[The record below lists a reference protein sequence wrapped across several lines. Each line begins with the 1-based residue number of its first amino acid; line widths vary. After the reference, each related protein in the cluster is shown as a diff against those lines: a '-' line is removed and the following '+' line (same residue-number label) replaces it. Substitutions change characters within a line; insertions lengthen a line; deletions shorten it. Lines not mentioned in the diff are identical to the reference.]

1 MVYLTAL
8 LDEGYRGLIKNWKD
22 LARSLGIPRKDISR
36 FEQPKAMESPTK
48 HLLEYVAVTKPHLTL
63 NHFKSALHEIHR
75 RDLVA
80 IIDNYFETS
89 KGNYSRFCKLDMTG

>member
-8 LDEGYRGLIKNWKD
+8 LDKESRGLIKNWKD
-22 LARSLGIPRKDISR
+22 LAQYFGIPRKDIIR

-48 HLLEYVAVTKPHLTL
+48 HLLEYVAAMKPHLTL

-80 IIDNYFETS
+80 IIDNYFDTS
-89 KGNYSRFCKLDMTG
+89 KGNDSGFCKLDMAG